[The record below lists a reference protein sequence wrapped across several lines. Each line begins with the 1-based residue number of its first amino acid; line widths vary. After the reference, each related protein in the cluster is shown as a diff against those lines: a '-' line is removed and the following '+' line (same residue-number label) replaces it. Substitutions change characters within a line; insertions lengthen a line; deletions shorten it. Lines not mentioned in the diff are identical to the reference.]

1 MIPFENT
8 WPYENMMGDLY
19 VAECP
24 FCDAENVL
32 LLLKPSEL
40 PLIRDGKKRLMIL
53 PCCHGSMTIIDADR
67 DYLLADSPLRRSGS

>member
-40 PLIRDGKKRLMIL
+40 PLIRDGKK
-53 PCCHGSMTIIDADR
+53 GS
-67 DYLLADSPLRRSGS
+67 